1 MKAAVSKNRGRGRLE
16 SVEKYMAG
24 QIDSRSAEIAR
35 ARRVKRVNAVTALFV
50 GSILT
55 ALVLKIVSSDAREFD
70 LLHLAVGFLVGLLYA
85 NAFEY
90 VLHRFFLHWGE
101 GFLVQR
107 HGLHHDTAGAPEEP
121 RYVNFATS
129 PWVVVLVFVLNAIPV
144 AALEMLLRAGLA
156 VGILL
161 GFTLYFI
168 AYEEI
173 HWRFHLGGWLP
184 AWLRAARHHHMLHHG
199 GFEGRYNVFL
209 PIFDWIFQRSAW
221 KQN

>member
-1 MKAAVSKNRGRGRLE
+1 
-16 SVEKYMAG
+16 MAD
-24 QIDSRSAEIAR
+24 QLDARSAEITR
-35 ARRVKRVNAVTALFV
+35 AHRVKRRNAITALLS
-50 GSILT
+50 GSILV
-55 ALVLKIVSSDAREFD
+55 AVVLELVHFDSRELDPLRLVL
-70 LLHLAVGFLVGLLYA
+70 GFLAGVLYA
-85 NAFEY
+85 NGFEY

-107 HGLHHDTAGAPEEP
+107 HGLHHDTAGAAEEP

-129 PWVVVLVFVLNAIPV
+129 PWVVVLVFVLNGLPV
-144 AALEMLLRAGLA
+144 FALEFFLRTGFA
-156 VGILL
+156 VGIFV

-184 AWLRAARHHHMLHHG
+184 GCLRTARSHHMLHHG

-209 PIFDWIFQRSAW
+209 PIFDWIFHRSAW
-221 KQN
+221 RHLSRNV

>member
-1 MKAAVSKNRGRGRLE
+1 MPD
-16 SVEKYMAG
+16 

-35 ARRVKRVNAVTALFV
+35 ARAVKRVNAITALLIGSFV
-50 GSILT
+50 TLM
-55 ALVLKIVSSDAREFD
+55 ALKLVPLDERAFD
-70 LLHLAVGFLVGLLYA
+70 LRHVAAGFLAGVLYA

-90 VLHRFFLHWGE
+90 ILHRFFLHWGQ

-129 PWVVVLVFVLNAIPV
+129 PWVVVLVFVLNALPV
-144 AALEMLLRAGLA
+144 LALELFLRVGLA
-156 VGILL
+156 VGIFA
-161 GFTLYFI
+161 GFTIYFI

-184 AWLRAARHHHMLHHG
+184 AWLRAARNHHMLHHG

-209 PIFDWIFQRSAW
+209 PIFDWIFQRTAW
-221 KQN
+221 KHN

>member
-1 MKAAVSKNRGRGRLE
+1 
-16 SVEKYMAG
+16 MAKE
-24 QIDSRSAEIAR
+24 IRPRSAEIAR
-35 ARRVKRVNAVTALFV
+35 ARRVKRVNAITALLI
-50 GSILT
+50 GSLLAT
-55 ALVLKIVSSDAREFD
+55 LALKLLPFEASAFD
-70 LLHLAVGFLVGLLYA
+70 PLHLVAGFLAGLLYA

-101 GFLVQR
+101 GFLVHR
-107 HGLHHDTAGAPEEP
+107 HGLHHETAGAPEEP

-144 AALEMLLRAGLA
+144 LALEIFLRARLVG
-156 VGILL
+156 GILA
-161 GFTLYFI
+161 GFTAYFI
-168 AYEEI
+168 GYEEI

-184 AWLRAARHHHMLHHG
+184 GWLRSARNHHMLHHG

-209 PIFDWIFQRSAW
+209 PIFDWIFQRRAW

>member
-1 MKAAVSKNRGRGRLE
+1 
-16 SVEKYMAG
+16 MAD
-24 QIDSRSAEIAR
+24 QLVSRSAEIAR
-35 ARRVKRVNAVTALFV
+35 AHSVKLRNAITALLS
-50 GSILT
+50 GSIVAAVVLEL
-55 ALVLKIVSSDAREFD
+55 AHFDWRELDPLRLVA
-70 LLHLAVGFLVGLLYA
+70 GFLAGVLYA
-85 NAFEY
+85 NGFEY

-107 HGLHHDTAGAPEEP
+107 HGLHHDTAGAAEEP

-129 PWVVVLVFVLNAIPV
+129 PWVVVLVFVLNALPV
-144 AALEMLLRAGLA
+144 LALELFLHVGLA
-156 VGILL
+156 IGIFA

-184 AWLRAARHHHMLHHG
+184 GWLRAARNHHMLHHG

-221 KQN
+221 RHGSLHR

>member
-1 MKAAVSKNRGRGRLE
+1 MADPIVSRP
-16 SVEKYMAG
+16 
-24 QIDSRSAEIAR
+24 AEIAR
-35 ARRVKRVNAVTALFV
+35 ARRVKRVNAITTLLTGVLLPVIVFRLASLDYRALEP
-50 GSILT
+50 L
-55 ALVLKIVSSDAREFD
+55 R
-70 LLHLAVGFLVGLLYA
+70 LAAGFLAGVLYA

-129 PWVVVLVFVLNAIPV
+129 PWVAVLVFVLNALPV
-144 AALEMLLRAGLA
+144 LALEFFFRPELA
-156 VGILL
+156 VGVFA

-168 AYEEI
+168 SYEEI
-173 HWRFHLGGWLP
+173 HWRFHIGGWIP
-184 AWLRAARHHHMLHHG
+184 GWMRAARHHHMLHHG

-209 PIFDWIFQRSAW
+209 PVCDWIFHRGDW
-221 KQN
+221 KEGSLHQSR

>member
-1 MKAAVSKNRGRGRLE
+1 MGPQASSEIPL
-16 SVEKYMAG
+16 
-24 QIDSRSAEIAR
+24 RSAEIAR
-35 ARRVKRVNAVTALFV
+35 ARRVKRVNAITAFLIGV
-50 GSILT
+50 LLA
-55 ALVLKIVSSDAREFD
+55 ALALELLPFEAGAFDPLHIVA
-70 LLHLAVGFLVGLLYA
+70 GFLAGFLYA

-129 PWVVVLVFVLNAIPV
+129 PWVVALVFVLNAIPV
-144 AALEMLLRAGLA
+144 FALELFLHAGLS
-156 VGILL
+156 VGILA

-184 AWLRAARHHHMLHHG
+184 GWLRAARHHHMLHHG

-209 PIFDWIFQRSAW
+209 PIFDWVFQRRAW

>member
-1 MKAAVSKNRGRGRLE
+1 MGPQASSEIPL
-16 SVEKYMAG
+16 
-24 QIDSRSAEIAR
+24 RSAEIAR
-35 ARRVKRVNAVTALFV
+35 ARRVKRVNAFTAFLIGV
-50 GSILT
+50 LLA
-55 ALVLKIVSSDAREFD
+55 ALALELLPFEAGAFDPLHIVA
-70 LLHLAVGFLVGLLYA
+70 GFLAGFLYA

-129 PWVVVLVFVLNAIPV
+129 PWVVALVFVLNAIPV
-144 AALEMLLRAGLA
+144 FALELFLHAGLS
-156 VGILL
+156 VGILA

-184 AWLRAARHHHMLHHG
+184 GWLRAARHHHMLHHG

-209 PIFDWIFQRSAW
+209 PIFDWVFQRRAW

>member
-1 MKAAVSKNRGRGRLE
+1 MT
-16 SVEKYMAG
+16 G
-24 QIDSRSAEIAR
+24 QMDSRSAEIAR
-35 ARRVKRVNAVTALFV
+35 ARRVKRVNAFTSLLT
-50 GSILT
+50 GSVLA
-55 ALVLKIVSSDAREFD
+55 ALVLKLAGFDSREFD
-70 LLHLAVGFLVGLLYA
+70 PRHLAAGFLAGLLYA

-129 PWVVVLVFVLNAIPV
+129 PWVVVLVFVLNALPV
-144 AALEMLLRAGLA
+144 LALELFVRPGLA
-156 VGILL
+156 VGILA

-184 AWLRAARHHHMLHHG
+184 GWLRRVRHHHMLHHG

-209 PIFDWIFQRSAW
+209 PIFDWIFQRRAW
-221 KQN
+221 KQSS

>member
-1 MKAAVSKNRGRGRLE
+1 
-16 SVEKYMAG
+16 MASQASS

-35 ARRVKRVNAVTALFV
+35 ARSVKRRNAITALLI
-50 GSILT
+50 GSLLAALILKLVPSNAR
-55 ALVLKIVSSDAREFD
+55 ALDPLQIVA
-70 LLHLAVGFLVGLLYA
+70 GFLAGLLYA

-129 PWVVVLVFVLNAIPV
+129 PWVVALVFVLNAIPV
-144 AALEMLLRAGLA
+144 FALELFVHAGLSI
-156 VGILL
+156 GILA
-161 GFTLYFI
+161 GFTAYFI

-173 HWRFHLGGWLP
+173 HWRFHLGGRLP
-184 AWLRAARHHHMLHHG
+184 GWLRAARHHHMLHHG

-209 PIFDWIFQRSAW
+209 PLFDWIFQRRAW

>member
-1 MKAAVSKNRGRGRLE
+1 
-16 SVEKYMAG
+16 MAD
-24 QIDSRSAEIAR
+24 QIRSRSAEIAR
-35 ARRVKRVNAVTALFV
+35 ARAVKRRNAITALLIGSFV
-50 GSILT
+50 AVLT
-55 ALVLKIVSSDAREFD
+55 VKLVPFEERARD
-70 LLHLAVGFLVGLLYA
+70 PLHVVAGFLAGLLYA

-129 PWVVVLVFVLNAIPV
+129 PWVVVLVFALNAIPV
-144 AALEMLLRAGLA
+144 LALELILRPGLA
-156 VGILL
+156 VGILA

-209 PIFDWIFQRSAW
+209 PIFDWIFQRRAW

>member
-1 MKAAVSKNRGRGRLE
+1 
-16 SVEKYMAG
+16 MAD
-24 QIDSRSAEIAR
+24 QVDSRAAEIAR
-35 ARRVKRVNAVTALFV
+35 ARRVKRVNAITSLLM
-50 GSILT
+50 GSVLT
-55 ALVLKIVSSDAREFD
+55 ALVLKLVPVGARACEPP
-70 LLHLAVGFLVGLLYA
+70 HLVAGFLAGILYA

-90 VLHRFFLHWGE
+90 VLHRFFLHWGQ

-107 HGLHHDTAGAPEEP
+107 HGLHHETAGAPEEP

-129 PWVVVLVFVLNAIPV
+129 PLVVVLVFVLNALPIF
-144 AALEMLLRAGLA
+144 ALELFVNIALA
-156 VGILL
+156 VGIFA

-184 AWLRAARHHHMLHHG
+184 GWLRLARNHHMLHHG

-209 PIFDWIFQRSAW
+209 PIFDWLFERSAW
-221 KQN
+221 KQGSLR

>member
-1 MKAAVSKNRGRGRLE
+1 
-16 SVEKYMAG
+16 MAS
-24 QIDSRSAEIAR
+24 QLASRSAEIAR
-35 ARRVKRVNAVTALFV
+35 ANHVKRRNAVTAFLM
-50 GSILT
+50 GSILAT
-55 ALVLKIVSSDAREFD
+55 VVLKLVHFDSRELD
-70 LLHLAVGFLVGLLYA
+70 PLRLVAGFVAGVFYA
-85 NAFEY
+85 NGFEY
-90 VLHRFFLHWGE
+90 VLHRFFLHWGQ

-129 PWVVVLVFVLNAIPV
+129 PWVVVLVFVLNAFPV
-144 AALEMLLRAGLA
+144 FAMEFFLRTGFA
-156 VGILL
+156 VGIFA

-184 AWLRAARHHHMLHHG
+184 GWLRAARGHHMLHHG

-209 PIFDWIFQRSAW
+209 PIFDWIFHRSAW
-221 KQN
+221 RQGSLHQSH

>member
-1 MKAAVSKNRGRGRLE
+1 V
-16 SVEKYMAG
+16 AG
-24 QIDSRSAEIAR
+24 QIDSRSLEIAR
-35 ARRVKRVNAVTALFV
+35 ARAVKRRNAITALLI
-50 GSILT
+50 GSLLSIL
-55 ALVLKIVSSDAREFD
+55 ARRLVHLDSRVLDPAR
-70 LLHLAVGFLVGLLYA
+70 LIAGFLAGLLYA

-90 VLHRFFLHWGE
+90 VLHRFFLHWGQ

-129 PWVVVLVFVLNAIPV
+129 PWVVVLVFVLNSV
-144 AALEMLLRAGLA
+144 VVFALEFLLHPGLA
-156 VGILL
+156 VGIFA

-184 AWLRAARHHHMLHHG
+184 GWMRAARNHHMLHHG

-209 PIFDWIFQRSAW
+209 PIFDWIFQRDAW
-221 KQN
+221 KQGS

>member
-1 MKAAVSKNRGRGRLE
+1 
-16 SVEKYMAG
+16 MAD
-24 QIDSRSAEIAR
+24 QIRSRSAEIAR
-35 ARRVKRVNAVTALFV
+35 ARTVKRRNAITALLIGSFV
-50 GSILT
+50 AGLT
-55 ALVLKIVSSDAREFD
+55 LKLVPFEERALDP
-70 LLHLAVGFLVGLLYA
+70 LHVVAGFLVGLLYA

-144 AALEMLLRAGLA
+144 LALELFLRPGLA
-156 VGILL
+156 IGILA

-184 AWLRAARHHHMLHHG
+184 GWLRAARHHHMLHHG

-209 PIFDWIFQRSAW
+209 PIFDWIFQRRAW

>member
-1 MKAAVSKNRGRGRLE
+1 
-16 SVEKYMAG
+16 MAG

-35 ARRVKRVNAVTALFV
+35 ARRVKRVNAFTALLT
-50 GSILT
+50 GS
-55 ALVLKIVSSDAREFD
+55 ALAIVALKLVHLDSREFD
-70 LLHLAVGFLVGLLYA
+70 PLRLAAGFLAGLLYA

-101 GFLVQR
+101 GFLVER

-129 PWVVVLVFVLNAIPV
+129 PWVVVLVFALNALPV
-144 AALEMLLRAGLA
+144 LALDFFLRLGLA
-156 VGILL
+156 VGIFA

-184 AWLRAARHHHMLHHG
+184 GFLRATRNHHMLHHG

-209 PIFDWIFQRSAW
+209 PIFDWIFQRKAW
-221 KQN
+221 RHGS

>member
-1 MKAAVSKNRGRGRLE
+1 MVRPIG
-16 SVEKYMAG
+16 
-24 QIDSRSAEIAR
+24 SRSAEIAR
-35 ARRVKRVNAVTALFV
+35 ACQVKRRNAITAVLL
-50 GSILT
+50 GTILT
-55 ALVLKIVSSDAREFD
+55 VLLLRIVPLGRRAFEP
-70 LLHLAVGFLVGLLYA
+70 LHLVAGFLAAVLYA

-90 VLHRFFLHWGE
+90 VLHRFALHWGE

-107 HGLHHDTAGAPEEP
+107 HGLHHHTAGGPEEP

-129 PWVVVLVFVLNAIPV
+129 PWVVVLVFILNAVPV
-144 AALEMLLRAGLA
+144 WALESLSHAALG
-156 VGILL
+156 VGIFA

-184 AWLRAARHHHMLHHG
+184 GWMRAARQHHMLHHG

-209 PIFDWIFQRSAW
+209 PIVDWIFHRSAW
-221 KQN
+221 KQATVQQLR

>member
-1 MKAAVSKNRGRGRLE
+1 
-16 SVEKYMAG
+16 MADP
-24 QIDSRSAEIAR
+24 IHSRTAEIAR
-35 ARRVKRVNAVTALFV
+35 ARTVKRRNAITALLIGSFV
-50 GSILT
+50 VVLILKL
-55 ALVLKIVSSDAREFD
+55 APFEAHAFD
-70 LLHLAVGFLVGLLYA
+70 PLHVVAGFLAGLVYA

-90 VLHRFFLHWGE
+90 VLHRFFLHWGR

-129 PWVVVLVFVLNAIPV
+129 PWVVVLVFVLNALPV
-144 AALEMLLRAGLA
+144 LALELFLRPGLA
-156 VGILL
+156 VGILA

-184 AWLRAARHHHMLHHG
+184 GWLLAARHHHMLHHG

-209 PIFDWIFQRSAW
+209 PLFDWIFQRSAW

>member
-1 MKAAVSKNRGRGRLE
+1 VYS
-16 SVEKYMAG
+16 
-24 QIDSRSAEIAR
+24 QIGSRSAEIAR
-35 ARRVKRVNAVTALFV
+35 ARRVKRVNAITAL
-50 GSILT
+50 LT
-55 ALVLKIVSSDAREFD
+55 GVLFAALALKLTPFESGAFD
-70 LLHLAVGFLVGLLYA
+70 PLHLVAGFLAGLVYA

-129 PWVVVLVFVLNAIPV
+129 PWVVMLVFVLNALPV
-144 AALEMLLRAGLA
+144 LALEFFLRVGLA
-156 VGILL
+156 VGIFA
-161 GFTLYFI
+161 GFTVYFI

-184 AWLRAARHHHMLHHG
+184 GWLHAARTHHMLHHG

-209 PIFDWIFQRSAW
+209 PIFDWVFQRRSW

>member
-1 MKAAVSKNRGRGRLE
+1 MH
-16 SVEKYMAG
+16 G
-24 QIDSRSAEIAR
+24 QIDSRSIEIAR
-35 ARRVKRVNAVTALFV
+35 ARRVKRVNAVTALLAGSFV
-50 GSILT
+50 T
-55 ALVLKIVSSDAREFD
+55 VLAQNLLSLDKRAFD
-70 LLHLAVGFLVGLLYA
+70 PLHLVAGFLAGVLYA

-90 VLHRFFLHWGE
+90 VLHRFFLHWGQ

-144 AALEMLLRAGLA
+144 FVLEYFLRVGFAA
-156 VGILL
+156 GIFG

-184 AWLRAARHHHMLHHG
+184 GWLRAARNHHMLHHG

-209 PIFDWIFQRSAW
+209 PIFDWILHRRAW
-221 KQN
+221 KQVSVRESR

>member
-1 MKAAVSKNRGRGRLE
+1 MAVQMN
-16 SVEKYMAG
+16 
-24 QIDSRSAEIAR
+24 SRSAEIAR
-35 ARRVKRVNAVTALFV
+35 ARRVKRVNAITALLS
-50 GSILT
+50 GSILSM
-55 ALVLKIVSSDAREFD
+55 LILR
-70 LLHLAVGFLVGLLYA
+70 LLHFDPTEFSPLHLLVGFLAGLLYA

-121 RYVNFATS
+121 LYVNFATS
-129 PWVVVLVFVLNAIPV
+129 PWVVVMVFALNSLPVLVVELFLHV
-144 AALEMLLRAGLA
+144 GLA
-156 VGILL
+156 LGIFA

-168 AYEEI
+168 AYEEV

-184 AWLRAARHHHMLHHG
+184 GSLRAARHHHMLHHG

-209 PIFDWIFQRSAW
+209 PIFDWMFHRSAW
-221 KQN
+221 KHGSMHHSR

>member
-1 MKAAVSKNRGRGRLE
+1 
-16 SVEKYMAG
+16 MAD
-24 QIDSRSAEIAR
+24 QIASRSAEIAR
-35 ARRVKRVNAVTALFV
+35 AHRVKRRNAITALLM
-50 GSILT
+50 GSILST
-55 ALVLKIVSSDAREFD
+55 IVLELAHFDAREFD
-70 LLHLAVGFLVGLLYA
+70 PLRLLPGFLAGVLYA
-85 NAFEY
+85 NGFEY

-107 HGLHHDTAGAPEEP
+107 HGLHHDTAGAAEEP

-129 PWVVVLVFVLNAIPV
+129 PWVVVLVFVLNALPV
-144 AALEMLLRAGLA
+144 FALEFFLRTGLA
-156 VGILL
+156 VGIFA

-184 AWLRAARHHHMLHHG
+184 GWLRAAKGHHMLHHG

-209 PIFDWIFQRSAW
+209 PIFDWVFHRSAW
-221 KQN
+221 RHGSLHQSH

>member
-1 MKAAVSKNRGRGRLE
+1 MAEQTLSVSRP
-16 SVEKYMAG
+16 
-24 QIDSRSAEIAR
+24 AEIAR
-35 ARRVKRVNAVTALFV
+35 ARRVKRVNAITTLVSGGLLAAIVFRLAGLDHRALEP
-50 GSILT
+50 L
-55 ALVLKIVSSDAREFD
+55 R
-70 LLHLAVGFLVGLLYA
+70 LAAGFLAGVLYA

-144 AALEMLLRAGLA
+144 LVLEVFFRPGLA
-156 VGILL
+156 VGIFA

-173 HWRFHLGGWLP
+173 HWRFHIDGWLP
-184 AWLRAARHHHMLHHG
+184 GWMRAARKHHMLHHG

-209 PIFDWIFQRSAW
+209 PIFDWIFHRADW
-221 KQN
+221 KEGSLHQSR

>member
-1 MKAAVSKNRGRGRLE
+1 
-16 SVEKYMAG
+16 MADQLG
-24 QIDSRSAEIAR
+24 SRSAEVAR
-35 ARRVKRVNAVTALFV
+35 ANRVKRRNAITALLM
-50 GSILT
+50 GSIL
-55 ALVLKIVSSDAREFD
+55 AAVVLELAHFDSRELD
-70 LLHLAVGFLVGLLYA
+70 PLRLAAGFVAGVLYA
-85 NAFEY
+85 NGFEY

-107 HGLHHDTAGAPEEP
+107 HGLHHDTAGAVEEP

-129 PWVVVLVFVLNAIPV
+129 PWVVVLVFVLNALPV
-144 AALEMLLRAGLA
+144 FALEFLLRTGFA
-156 VGILL
+156 VGIFL

-184 AWLRAARHHHMLHHG
+184 GWLRAARNHHMLHHG
-199 GFEGRYNVFL
+199 AFEGRYNVFL
-209 PIFDWIFQRSAW
+209 PIFDWVFQRRAW

>member
-1 MKAAVSKNRGRGRLE
+1 MGPQAPSEIPL
-16 SVEKYMAG
+16 
-24 QIDSRSAEIAR
+24 RSAEIAR
-35 ARRVKRVNAVTALFV
+35 ARRVKRVNAITAFLIGV
-50 GSILT
+50 LLA
-55 ALVLKIVSSDAREFD
+55 ALALELLPFEAGAFDPLHIVA
-70 LLHLAVGFLVGLLYA
+70 GFLAGFLYA

-129 PWVVVLVFVLNAIPV
+129 PWVVALVFVLNAIPV
-144 AALEMLLRAGLA
+144 FALELFLHAGLS
-156 VGILL
+156 VGILA

-184 AWLRAARHHHMLHHG
+184 GWLRAARHHHMLHHG

-209 PIFDWIFQRSAW
+209 PIFDWVFQRRAW

>member
-1 MKAAVSKNRGRGRLE
+1 MTNETTART
-16 SVEKYMAG
+16 
-24 QIDSRSAEIAR
+24 AEIAR
-35 ARRVKRVNAVTALFV
+35 ARSVKRVNAITAFVTGAVLAAVVFR
-50 GSILT
+50 
-55 ALVLKIVSSDAREFD
+55 LVRFDTRELKPTR
-70 LLHLAVGFLVGLLYA
+70 LLAGFFAGLIYA

-144 AALEMLLRAGLA
+144 AILEFFARPGLA
-156 VGILL
+156 IGILG

-168 AYEEI
+168 FYEEI
-173 HWRFHLGGWLP
+173 HWRFHIDGWLP
-184 AWLRAARHHHMLHHG
+184 KWMRGARHHHMLHHG

-209 PIFDWIFQRSAW
+209 PLFDWIFHRADW
-221 KQN
+221 KQQTRQQSQ